1 MASRI
6 LLVAALG
13 IAGAACLQG
22 RVGAE
27 NAARRANDFRYTPDP
42 DVMRVLAGGDRSA
55 CADMLWLSAL
65 PDMARPFED
74 RALKKRWIAGAT
86 DVITDLEPTFATVY
100 GYGAAHLNLV
110 DRNPDEAIA
119 LLSKGIRNNPDCAGL
134 YVTLAMV
141 HYEFKKDKART
152 IELLEQASELPGID
166 SLSLAMLAS
175 LKVDGR
181 DDFTALAVWAKQL
194 DAAHNASVRT
204 ICEYELWRTKALI
217 AGRASREF
225 AATHGRPPADA
236 SELRDPKLI
245 SASALDVVLE
255 GLTFDAK
262 GRPQYERLAQ
272 LDREQIVL
280 KADNYVTGLASGMG
294 RLPTA
299 DEFLAGFGQLP
310 DPGPGKKWVYAD
322 GKLSLVDDGSPAP
335 R

>member
-1 MASRI
+1 MSGRI
-6 LLVAALG
+6 LLVALAG
-13 IAGAACLQG
+13 VAGAASLQG
-22 RVGAE
+22 AVGAE

-42 DVMRVLAGGDRSA
+42 KVMRVLAGGDRSA

-74 RALKKRWIAGAT
+74 RALKKRWIAAAT

-119 LLSKGIRNNPDCAGL
+119 LLSKGIAKNPDSAGL
-134 YVTLAMV
+134 HVALAMV
-141 HYEFKKDKART
+141 YYEYKKDKAKAV
-152 IELLEQASELPGID
+152 ELLEKASVLPGID

-175 LKVDGR
+175 LRVDER

-194 DAAHNASVRT
+194 DGAPNANVRT

-217 AGRASREF
+217 AARASREF
-225 AATHGRPPADA
+225 AAAHGRPPADA
-236 SELRDPKLI
+236 AELRDPKLI

-255 GLTFDAK
+255 GLTVDAK
-262 GRPQYERLAQ
+262 GRPHYEHLDE
-272 LDREQIVL
+272 LDRRQIVL
-280 KADNYVTGLASGMG
+280 KAESYVAGLASYLG

-299 DEFLAGFGQLP
+299 DEFFLKFGQLP
-310 DPGPGKKWVYAD
+310 DPGPGRRWEYAD
-322 GKLSLVDDGSPAP
+322 GRLSLVAK
-335 R
+335 